1 MKYSADVSFKFIL
14 YELHIL
20 WQHSIFH
27 QELYSNDYENRII
40 LQIESTKIAKQTMRC

>member
-1 MKYSADVSFKFIL
+1 MKNFANISFKFIL

-40 LQIESTKIAKQTMRC
+40 LQIESRKITKQTMRC